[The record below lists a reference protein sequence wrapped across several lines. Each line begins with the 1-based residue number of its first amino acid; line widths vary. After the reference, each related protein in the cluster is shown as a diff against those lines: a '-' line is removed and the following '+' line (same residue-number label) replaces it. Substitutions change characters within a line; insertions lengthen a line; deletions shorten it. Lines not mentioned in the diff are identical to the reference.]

1 MSSNYSE
8 QSIAGMAWQRC
19 HQVVID
25 NPRGSAPSVRFDEE
39 RIVSI
44 DGAPE
49 LRTALDSVVVA
60 FDPARLIPLRDPAS
74 GELTG
79 AAMSYA
85 EAYALLYSAYL
96 DAALARDAAS
106 QPATIDQE

>member
-19 HQVVID
+19 YQVVID
-25 NPRGSAPSVRFDEE
+25 NPRGSTPSVRFDEE

-44 DGAPE
+44 DAAPE
-49 LRTALDSVVVA
+49 LRTALDSVVVP

-79 AAMSYA
+79 ASVSYA

-96 DAALARDAAS
+96 DAALARDAAN
-106 QPATIDQE
+106 QAEITNQE